1 MIGEWFVELYAPAST
16 TPMATEFFDDFDHLL
31 ATVKR
36 YKLAAAAKDTLRIH
50 VPARATDHERNVLRD
65 YGAVSN

>member
-1 MIGEWFVELYAPAST
+1 MSGEWFIEIYTAGLTMPT
-16 TPMATEFFDDFDHLL
+16 TTEFFDDFGHLF

-36 YKLAAAAKDTLRIH
+36 YKLAEAAKDTLRIH
-50 VPARATDHERNVLRD
+50 VPARATDHERNVLED